1 MDKAG
6 NGGGGGGGG
15 YVDESTL
22 FSRIEVSEYSGR
34 ISFFS

>member
-15 YVDESTL
+15 CVDESTL
-22 FSRIEVSEYSGR
+22 FSRIEVSEYSGT

>member
-6 NGGGGGGGG
+6 NGGGGEGC
-15 YVDESTL
+15 VDESTL

-34 ISFFS
+34 ISFLS